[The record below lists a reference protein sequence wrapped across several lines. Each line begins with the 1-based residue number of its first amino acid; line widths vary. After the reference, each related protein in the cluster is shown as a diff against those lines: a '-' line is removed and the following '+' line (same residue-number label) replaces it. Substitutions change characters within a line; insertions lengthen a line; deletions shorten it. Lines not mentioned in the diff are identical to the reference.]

1 MIVALA
7 LTLFAL
13 PQETVPE
20 TKAQP
25 SAQEIQVWWEG
36 LSKAEQDQ
44 YRERLQR
51 YRELQPTM
59 QEELGRRHELLRD
72 ERQRI
77 KDNLSEA
84 EQLEFQKLERHERQ
98 RFLDERAHRNFR
110 QRGERL
116 ANDFPHVGPGPPQE
130 DWKGRHD
137 RVAKVFEQR
146 RAPQVREAVTKASA
160 DGWLGATAAKW
171 LETAPIHEAMVVL
184 GEVRKWQF
192 LQQAAASG
200 LWEEMGLDDSRR
212 REITGMSAFD
222 FFLTMRGQRE
232 GAQRG
237 AGAPEGPGEFGKFG
251 EFRGEGG
258 GPGRG
263 QGLGPGH
270 RRGGPGGPP
279 PNEIPQPEREIGPP
293 RGSLP
298 PPSPNPP
305 GKGKP
310 DSPEEGNRQG
320 HQR

>member
-1 MIVALA
+1 VIFALA
-7 LTLFAL
+7 LTLLAL

-20 TKAQP
+20 TQPQP

-72 ERQRI
+72 ERRRI
-77 KDNLSEA
+77 KESLSEA
-84 EQLEFQKLERHERQ
+84 EQLDFQKLERKERQ
-98 RFLDERAHRNFR
+98 RYLDERAHNNFR

-116 ANDFPHVGPGPPQE
+116 ENDFPNVGPGPPQE

-146 RAPQVREAVTKASA
+146 RAPQVREAVTKAVA
-160 DGWLGATAAKW
+160 DGWIGATAAKW
-171 LETAPIHEAMVVL
+171 LETAPIHEAMTAL

-200 LWEEMGLDDSRR
+200 LWEEMGFDEGRR
-212 REITGMSAFD
+212 REITEMPAFD
-222 FFLTMRGQRE
+222 FFLTMRGHRE
-232 GAQRG
+232 GAQG
-237 AGAPEGPGEFGKFG
+237 GPGGPGEFGKFG
-251 EFRGEGG
+251 EPRGDGR
-258 GPGRG
+258 GPGRGQG

-279 PNEIPQPEREIGPP
+279 PDELQQPERETGPP

-298 PPSPNPP
+298 PPLKPP
-305 GKGKP
+305 GKEKP
-310 DSPEEGNRQG
+310 GGPKEDDRQR
-320 HQR
+320 QQL